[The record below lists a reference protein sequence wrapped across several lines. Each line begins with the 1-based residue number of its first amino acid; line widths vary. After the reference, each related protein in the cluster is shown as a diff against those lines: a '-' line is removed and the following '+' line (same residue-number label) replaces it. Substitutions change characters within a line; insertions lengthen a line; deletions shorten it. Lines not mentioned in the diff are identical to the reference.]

1 MALIKSN
8 KNVSQIRNFESLK
21 MGKIH
26 PTDIDMCIEYQDKVY
41 IFAETKYGDVKLPV
55 GQRLAFARITD
66 NLWKRDKLAMF
77 CITTHNTPTDQQIDM
92 GKTEVVEYR
101 FRGRWVKP
109 IKTISLRE
117 AIMKLTD
124 KIVWD

>member
-1 MALIKSN
+1 
-8 KNVSQIRNFESLK
+8 

-26 PTDIDMCIEYQDKVY
+26 PTDIDMCIEYHDKVY

-77 CITTHNTPTDQQIDM
+77 CITTHNTPTDKQIDM
-92 GKTEVVEYR
+92 GQTEVVEYR
-101 FRGRWVKP
+101 FKGRWVKP
-109 IKTISLRE
+109 IKPISLRE
-117 AIMKLTD
+117 VIMKLTD
-124 KIVWD
+124 KIIWD